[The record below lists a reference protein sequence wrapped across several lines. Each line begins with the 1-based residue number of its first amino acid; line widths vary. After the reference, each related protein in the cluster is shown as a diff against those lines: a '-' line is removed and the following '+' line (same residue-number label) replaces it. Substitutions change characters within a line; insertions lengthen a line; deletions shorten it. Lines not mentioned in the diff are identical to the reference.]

1 MKYVGRCLYDVSHGI
16 YWVFAKY
23 LSIKTPIR
31 GFFTSTDPAIDF
43 GLKVHPICL
52 PVSSNIDPNKWR
64 NQNVKVLGFS
74 TLDRGAS
81 ITRGDRLK
89 ASTMIVF
96 NQTTCNS
103 KLETELNTV
112 QKCKLYFFCKRCSCY
127 FRYKILNNVFEAFY
141 LIS

>member
-1 MKYVGRCLYDVSHGI
+1 M
-16 YWVFAKY
+16 
-23 LSIKTPIR
+23 

-81 ITRGDRLK
+81 INRGDRLK

-112 QKCKLYFFCKRCSCY
+112 QKCKLYIS
-127 FRYKILNNVFEAFY
+127 ILFTKKQ
-141 LIS
+141 IIP